1 MKDGVVRRYT
11 TAVLQALQ
19 RHLRREV
26 VLEAVQWL
34 AVDAVQPT
42 QFCPQYLI
50 NAATDESPTVGSV
63 DINLSRF
70 YDEVSWASCEQ
81 YP

>member
-1 MKDGVVRRYT
+1 LKDGVVRRYT

-26 VLEAVQWL
+26 VMEAVQWL

-50 NAATDESPTVGSV
+50 NAATDESQPHCGFSGYQSQP
-63 DINLSRF
+63 LLR
-70 YDEVSWASCEQ
+70 
-81 YP
+81 